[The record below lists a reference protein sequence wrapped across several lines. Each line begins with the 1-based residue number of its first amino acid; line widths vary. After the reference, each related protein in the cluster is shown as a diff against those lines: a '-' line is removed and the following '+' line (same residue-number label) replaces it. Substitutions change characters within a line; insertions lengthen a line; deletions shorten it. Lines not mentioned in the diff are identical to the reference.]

1 MEINFDKFN
10 DMSKEEQV
18 EAFSKAFY
26 GPKNHFVDM
35 PDRFVLEDDITHQS
49 DINDQINLL
58 IEDILDN
65 PELIDP
71 DDLVNTLSGI
81 NAVHELRTS
90 KLWQH
95 FKIIYELDEYSNEY
109 GSGLLG
115 VGKKKKCQGAC
126 KSGNCSY
133 NQKKDWDKYQ
143 R

>member
-1 MEINFDKFN
+1 MEINFDRFN

-49 DINDQINLL
+49 DISDQINLL

-65 PELIDP
+65 PDLVDP
-71 DDLVNTLSGI
+71 DDLVNTLTGI
-81 NAVHELRTS
+81 IAVHDLRTN

-95 FKIIYELDEYSNEY
+95 FTMIYELDEYSPQRQE
-109 GSGLLG
+109 
-115 VGKKKKCQGAC
+115 KKCKGAC
-126 KSGNCSY
+126 KSGGCSY
-133 NQKKDWDKYQ
+133 NKEKDWDKYQ

>member
-1 MEINFDKFN
+1 MSLKNNFDFPK
-10 DMSKEEQV
+10 MTEEERV

-49 DINDQINLL
+49 DVSDQINLL

-65 PELIDP
+65 PDLIDP
-71 DDLVNTLSGI
+71 DDLVNTLTGI
-81 NAVHELRTS
+81 IAVHDLRTN

-95 FKIIYELDEYSNEY
+95 FKMIYELDEYSDEA
-109 GSGLLG
+109 
-115 VGKKKKCQGAC
+115 KKKKCQGSC
-126 KSGNCSY
+126 KSGSCSY
-133 NQKKDWDKYQ
+133 NQEKDWDKYQ

>member
-1 MEINFDKFN
+1 MEINFDRFN

-65 PELIDP
+65 PDLIDP
-71 DDLVNTLSGI
+71 DDLVNTLTGI
-81 NAVHELRTS
+81 IAVHELRTN

-95 FKIIYELDEYSNEY
+95 FTMIYELDEYSPQRKE
-109 GSGLLG
+109 
-115 VGKKKKCQGAC
+115 KQCKGAC
-126 KSGNCSY
+126 KSGGCSY
-133 NQKKDWDKYQ
+133 NKDKDWDKYQ

>member
-1 MEINFDKFN
+1 MSLKNNFDFPK
-10 DMSKEEQV
+10 MSEEEQR
-18 EAFSKAFY
+18 EAFAKAFY

-81 NAVHELRTS
+81 NAVHELRTN

-95 FKIIYELDEYSNEY
+95 FKIIYELDEYSDEA
-109 GSGLLG
+109 
-115 VGKKKKCQGAC
+115 KKKAC
-126 KSGNCSY
+126 KSGSCAY
-133 NQKKDWDKYQ
+133 NENIDPDTWMKYQ